1 MSLES
6 GEFVCPRCHKD
17 PFRNYKKW
25 QKKNEKWIFF
35 FVIQNSRSFWR
46 NHKSHYSQEY
56 VSSHPSYA
64 YYENGERKI
73 HVTNLIEIWSNGN
86 DLNDNPETVWI
97 KGGGSTEQEWMSIW
111 LNVDISYCFRCNYK
125 SSSFIEFTKFRSLE
139 NAKLHSEI
147 EDKEKQNKVLSDR
160 IIDLENQLKGLQ
172 PEISSTSSEESMT
185 IKFSSS
191 DEKIKDYEIKCKES
205 DTFVDIEKKIYK
217 NYPQYKDEEPTFK
230 LNGKKIKRFKTIKE
244 NEIKDNDV
252 INIILE

>member
-17 PFRNYKKW
+17 PFETYKKW

-35 FVIQNSRSFWR
+35 FVTQNSGDKWR
-46 NHKSHYSQEY
+46 NHKSHVSQEY
-56 VSSHPSYA
+56 MSRHRIYS
-64 YYENGERKI
+64 GEDWL
-73 HVTNLIEIWSNGN
+73 NSN
-86 DLNDNPETVWI
+86 DKDDNPETVWI

-111 LNVDISYCFRCNYK
+111 LNERLSYCFRCNYK

-147 EDKEKQNKVLSDR
+147 EDKEKENKVLSDR

-217 NYPQYKDEEPTFK
+217 NFPQYKDEEPTFK
-230 LNGKKIKRFKTIKE
+230 LNEKKIKRFKTIKE

>member
-17 PFRNYKKW
+17 PFDAYKKW

-35 FVIQNSRSFWR
+35 YVIQNSRSFWR
-46 NHKSHYSQEY
+46 SHKSHPSQKF
-56 VSSHPSYA
+56 VSSLPCGTPIPITGFCESD
-64 YYENGERKI
+64 
-73 HVTNLIEIWSNGN
+73 
-86 DLNDNPETVWI
+86 DLNDNPETLWI
-97 KGGGSTEQEWMSIW
+97 TSGGSTEQEWMSIW
-111 LNVDISYCFRCNYK
+111 LNERLSYCFRCNYK

-147 EDKEKQNKVLSDR
+147 EVKEKQNKVLSDR

-217 NYPQYKDEEPTFK
+217 DYPQYKDEEPTFK

>member
-17 PFRNYKKW
+17 PFETYKKW

-35 FVIQNSRSFWR
+35 YVIQNSRSFWR
-46 NHKSHYSQEY
+46 SHKSHLSQKY
-56 VSSHPSYA
+56 VSSHPSYIIN
-64 YYENGERKI
+64 EKGQK
-73 HVTNLIEIWSNGN
+73 LISPLPLTPLCESDN
-86 DLNDNPETVWI
+86 LNDNPETLWI
-97 KGGGSTEQEWMSIW
+97 TSGGSTEQEWMSIW
-111 LNVDISYCFRCNYK
+111 QNERLSYCFRCNYK

-147 EDKEKQNKVLSDR
+147 EVKEKENKVLSDR

-217 NYPQYKDEEPTFK
+217 DYPQYKDEEPTFK

-244 NEIKDNDV
+244 NEIKDNDI